1 MNEGTLRNIMA
12 ESKNLNGSQRRR
24 SPRLSSPPPANVKGD
39 NKMAQPLVGVK
50 RSITVRKIASRKTV
64 VPSEHNK
71 ENTPS
76 RPVSDSSQKKRQ
88 QISTPAP
95 APSCGRSSSARR
107 KKKAAVLS
115 PILPS
120 SPPAQS
126 HAQQPAADPEDAV
139 WSQKV
144 RRSYSRLSDQSV
156 VSSPDSRE
164 NLFGFGKLKTPQVGP
179 RAPRPKTGLDV
190 SCGSLSGLN
199 SFTSLLEADDRGSAS
214 AENDPHIP
222 GVLLVKEKRSRRKK
236 VQQIGTTELDAL
248 AAEMNAEFE
257 EAEEFELLVE

>member
-1 MNEGTLRNIMA
+1 MNEGTLRNVVA
-12 ESKNLNGSQRRR
+12 ESKNDSQRRR
-24 SPRLSSPPPANVKGD
+24 SPRFSSPPQANVKAD
-39 NKMAQPLVGVK
+39 HKMALTLVGVK

-76 RPVSDSSQKKRQ
+76 RPVSDSSQKKSQ
-88 QISTPAP
+88 QISTPGP
-95 APSCGRSSSARR
+95 VPSCGRSSLARR
-107 KKKAAVLS
+107 TRKAAVLS

-126 HAQQPAADPEDAV
+126 HAPQPAADPENTV

-144 RRSYSRLSDQSV
+144 RRSYSRLSDQSLH
-156 VSSPDSRE
+156 SPDSRE
-164 NLFGFGKLKTPQVGP
+164 NLFGFGKLKTPEVGP
-179 RAPRPKTGLDV
+179 RVVRPKTRLEV

-199 SFTSLLEADDRGSAS
+199 SFTSLLEAGDRGSALP
-214 AENDPHIP
+214 EHDPHIP
-222 GVLLVKEKRSRRKK
+222 GVALVKEKRSRRKK
-236 VQQIGTTELDAL
+236 VQQIGTTELDVL

>member
-1 MNEGTLRNIMA
+1 MNEGTLRNIMV
-12 ESKNLNGSQRRR
+12 ESKDLNSSQRRR
-24 SPRLSSPPPANVKGD
+24 SPRLSYPPQANMKPD
-39 NKMAQPLVGVK
+39 NKMALTLVGVK

-64 VPSEHNK
+64 VQSEHNK

-76 RPVSDSSQKKRQ
+76 RPVSRSSEKKSQ
-88 QISTPAP
+88 QISTPTP
-95 APSCGRSSSARR
+95 VPSCGRSPSTRR
-107 KKKAAVLS
+107 TKKAAVLS

-126 HAQQPAADPEDAV
+126 HTQQPAADPEDTV

-144 RRSYSRLSDQSV
+144 RRSYSRLSDQSLH
-156 VSSPDSRE
+156 SPDSRE
-164 NLFGFGKLKTPQVGP
+164 NLFGFGKLKTPEVGP
-179 RAPRPKTGLDV
+179 RALRPKTGLEV
-190 SCGSLSGLN
+190 SSGSLCGLN
-199 SFTSLLEADDRGSAS
+199 SFTSLLEADDRGSALP
-214 AENDPHIP
+214 EHDPHIP
-222 GVLLVKEKRSRRKK
+222 GVALVKEKRSRRKK